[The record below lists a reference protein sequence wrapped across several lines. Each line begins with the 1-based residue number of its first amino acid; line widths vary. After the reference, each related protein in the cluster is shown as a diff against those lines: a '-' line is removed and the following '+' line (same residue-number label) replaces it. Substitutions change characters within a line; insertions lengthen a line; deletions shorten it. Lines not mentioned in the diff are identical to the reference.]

1 VTLPQWI
8 IVALA
13 LMRAG
18 ELVHAGR
25 NARRLLALGG
35 HSVGDGHYP
44 FIIALH
50 ASWLFT
56 LWWIGRRLTQ
66 PDWLLFGL
74 FVLLEAARLWVVAT
88 LGRFWTTRVITLPG
102 APLVRKG
109 PYKWARHPNYLIVAL
124 EIPLLLYAFD
134 ATGLAVLFGAANIL
148 LLAYR
153 IRVEEDA
160 LRARR
165 LAS

>member
-8 IVALA
+8 VVALA

-25 NARRLLALGG
+25 NARRLLAEGG
-35 HSVGDGHYP
+35 QSVGDGHYP
-44 FIIALH
+44 FIVALH
-50 ASWLFT
+50 ASWLGV
-56 LWWIGRRLTQ
+56 LWWIGRRLPQ

-74 FVLLEAARLWVVAT
+74 FVLLELARLWVVAT
-88 LGRFWTTRVITLPG
+88 LGRFWTTRIITVPG
-102 APLVRKG
+102 APLVRNG
-109 PYKWARHPNYLIVAL
+109 PYKWVRHPNYLIVAL
-124 EIPLLLYAFD
+124 EVPLLLYAFN
-134 ATGLAVLFGAANIL
+134 APALAVLFGATNIL

-165 LAS
+165 VAS

>member
-1 VTLPQWI
+1 VSLPQWI
-8 IVALA
+8 VVALA

-25 NARRLLALGG
+25 NARRLLAEGG
-35 HSVGDGHYP
+35 QSVGDAHYP
-44 FIIALH
+44 FIVALH
-50 ASWLFT
+50 ASWLGV
-56 LWWIGRRLTQ
+56 LWWIGRRLPQ

-74 FVLLEAARLWVVAT
+74 FVLLELARLWVVAT
-88 LGRFWTTRVITLPG
+88 LGRFWTTRIITVPG
-102 APLVRKG
+102 APLVRNG
-109 PYKWARHPNYLIVAL
+109 PYKWVRHPNYLIVAL
-124 EIPLLLYAFD
+124 EVPLLLYAFN
-134 ATGLAVLFGAANIL
+134 APALAVLFGATNIL

-165 LAS
+165 VAS